1 MKRILIV
8 DDERTILTALRYALE
23 DLYDIEV
30 ADSAEGAFEIL
41 ETHSVDLVLLD
52 QRLGEVDGLDVIR
65 TLHARRPE
73 VMIIAMTA
81 YGSIEASIKA
91 MQSGAYH
98 YVTKPLDIQ
107 SLTVMI
113 NKALEFRSAGLSRE
127 GNGHEGV
134 VGEGEANG
142 RGDQRGPE
150 ASRTLIADS
159 AAMGYVFEVIDRIK
173 DLDINVL
180 ITGESGTGK
189 ELVARSIHDRSHR
202 AGHSFQALNCAA
214 IPVNLLESE
223 LFGYEKG
230 AFTGAHQR
238 VKGKFELA
246 HKGTI
251 FLDEIGDLDLSLQ
264 AKLLRVIQEKKV
276 TPLGSEKSIEVDFR
290 LITATNRNLAE
301 AVKKGQFREDLFFRL
316 NVVAI
321 EVPPL
326 RKRKED
332 IPLLCQHFLE
342 LYSKRF
348 GKVVTG
354 MSSAAIEALEA
365 YDFPGNVRE
374 LQNIV
379 ERAVALSAGSILQL
393 SDLPGDIT
401 GISVYKSSRELVPV
415 YVGERLDEVERRLIE
430 ATLRHCEGNRRR
442 TANLLGLSER
452 HLYNKI
458 KEYGLGEGS

>member
-1 MKRILIV
+1 MKRLLIV

-23 DLYDIEV
+23 DLYEIDV
-30 ADSAEGAFEIL
+30 ADSAETAFEIL
-41 ETHSVDLVLLD
+41 EAHSVDLVLLD
-52 QRLGEVDGLDVIR
+52 QRLGDVDGLDVIR
-65 TLHARRPE
+65 TLHAKKPE
-73 VMIIAMTA
+73 IMIIAMTA
-81 YGSIEASIKA
+81 YGSIESSIKA

-113 NKALEFRSAGLSRE
+113 NKALEFRSAGAGTGADSRL
-127 GNGHEGV
+127 GS
-134 VGEGEANG
+134 AG
-142 RGDQRGPE
+142 RPGGPSAGSE
-150 ASRTLIADS
+150 EPRMLIADS
-159 AAMGYVFEVIDRIK
+159 ASMRYVFDVIDRVK

-189 ELVARSIHDRSHR
+189 ELIARAIHDRSNR
-202 AGHSFQALNCAA
+202 AKHSFQALNCAA
-214 IPVNLLESE
+214 IPLNLLESE

-230 AFTGAHQR
+230 AFTGAHQKM
-238 VKGKFELA
+238 KGKFELA
-246 HKGTI
+246 HQGTI
-251 FLDEIGDLDLSLQ
+251 FLDEIGDLDLTLQ

-276 TPLGSEKSIEVDFR
+276 TPLGSEKSIEVNFR

-301 AVKKGQFREDLFFRL
+301 AVRKGLFRDDLFFRL

-342 LYSKRF
+342 IYSKRF
-348 GKVVTG
+348 GKVVSG
-354 MSSAAIEALEA
+354 ISQAAIEALES

-374 LQNIV
+374 LQNII
-379 ERAVALSAGSILQL
+379 ERAVALSMDPIIQL

-430 ATLRHCEGNRRR
+430 ATLKHCEGNRRK

-458 KEYGLGEGS
+458 KEFGLGEG

>member
-1 MKRILIV
+1 LKRILIV

-23 DLYDIEV
+23 DLYEIDV
-30 ADSAEGAFEIL
+30 ADNAETAFEIL
-41 ETHSVDLVLLD
+41 EAHSVDLVLLD
-52 QRLGEVDGLDVIR
+52 QRLGDVDGLDVIR
-65 TLHARRPE
+65 SLHARKPE

-113 NKALEFRSAGLSRE
+113 NKALEFRSGGAGGMGGAGMQGGS
-127 GNGHEGV
+127 G
-134 VGEGEANG
+134 
-142 RGDQRGPE
+142 GPE
-150 ASRTLIADS
+150 DSRMLIADS
-159 AAMGYVFEVIDRIK
+159 AAMRYVFDVIDRVK

-189 ELVARSIHDRSHR
+189 ELIARAIHERSNR
-202 AGHSFQALNCAA
+202 AKHSFQALNCAA
-214 IPVNLLESE
+214 IPLNLLESE

-230 AFTGAHQR
+230 AFTGAHQK

-246 HKGTI
+246 HQGSI

-276 TPLGSEKSIEVDFR
+276 TPLGSEKSIDVNFR

-301 AVKKGQFREDLFFRL
+301 SVRKGLFREDLFFRL

-332 IPLLCQHFLE
+332 IPLLCQHFLK
-342 LYSKRF
+342 LYSERF
-348 GKVVTG
+348 GKVVSG
-354 MSSAAIEALEA
+354 ISATAIEALEA

-379 ERAVALSAGSILQL
+379 ERAVALSIDPIIQL
-393 SDLPGDIT
+393 ADLPGDIT

-430 ATLRHCEGNRRR
+430 ATLLYCEGNRRR

-458 KEYGLGEGS
+458 KEFGLGEG

>member
-23 DLYDIEV
+23 DLYEIDV
-30 ADSAEGAFEIL
+30 ADNAETAFEIL
-41 ETHSVDLVLLD
+41 EAHSVDLVLLD
-52 QRLGEVDGLDVIR
+52 QRLGDVDGLDVIR
-65 TLHARRPE
+65 SLHARKPE

-113 NKALEFRSAGLSRE
+113 NKALEFRSGGAG
-127 GNGHEGV
+127 GMGGAGMQGGINGSG
-134 VGEGEANG
+134 
-142 RGDQRGPE
+142 GPE
-150 ASRTLIADS
+150 ASRMLIADS
-159 AAMGYVFEVIDRIK
+159 AAMRYVFDVIDRVK

-189 ELVARSIHDRSHR
+189 ELIARAIHERSNR
-202 AGHSFQALNCAA
+202 AKHSFQALNCAA
-214 IPVNLLESE
+214 IPLNLLESE

-230 AFTGAHQR
+230 AFTGAHQK

-246 HKGTI
+246 HQGSI

-276 TPLGSEKSIEVDFR
+276 TPLGSEKSIDVNFR

-301 AVKKGQFREDLFFRL
+301 SVRKGLFREDLFFRL

-348 GKVVTG
+348 GKVVSG
-354 MSSAAIEALEA
+354 ISATAIEALET

-374 LQNIV
+374 LQNII
-379 ERAVALSAGSILQL
+379 ERAVALSMDSIIQL
-393 SDLPGDIT
+393 ADLPGDIT

-430 ATLRHCEGNRRR
+430 ATLLYCEGNRRR

-458 KEYGLGEGS
+458 KEFGLGEV

>member
-1 MKRILIV
+1 LKRILIV

-23 DLYDIEV
+23 DLYEIDV
-30 ADSAEGAFEIL
+30 ADNAETAFEIL
-41 ETHSVDLVLLD
+41 EAHSVDLVLLD
-52 QRLGEVDGLDVIR
+52 QRLGDVDGLDVIR
-65 TLHARRPE
+65 SLHARKPE

-113 NKALEFRSAGLSRE
+113 NKALEFRSGGAG
-127 GNGHEGV
+127 GMGGAGMQGGINGSG
-134 VGEGEANG
+134 
-142 RGDQRGPE
+142 GPE
-150 ASRTLIADS
+150 DSRMLIADS
-159 AAMGYVFEVIDRIK
+159 AAMRYVFDVIDRVK

-189 ELVARSIHDRSHR
+189 ELIARAIHERSNR
-202 AGHSFQALNCAA
+202 AKHSFQALNCAA
-214 IPVNLLESE
+214 IPLNLLESE

-230 AFTGAHQR
+230 AFTGAHQK

-246 HKGTI
+246 HQGSI

-276 TPLGSEKSIEVDFR
+276 TPLGSEKSIDVNFR

-301 AVKKGQFREDLFFRL
+301 SVRKGLFREDLFFRL

-342 LYSKRF
+342 LYSTRF
-348 GKVVTG
+348 GKVVSG
-354 MSSAAIEALEA
+354 ISATAIEALEA

-374 LQNIV
+374 LQNII
-379 ERAVALSAGSILQL
+379 ERAVALSMDSIIQL
-393 SDLPGDIT
+393 ADLPGDIT

-430 ATLRHCEGNRRR
+430 ATLLYCEGNRRR

-458 KEYGLGEGS
+458 KEFGLGEV

>member
-23 DLYDIEV
+23 DLYEIDV
-30 ADSAEGAFEIL
+30 ADNAETAFEIL
-41 ETHSVDLVLLD
+41 EAHSVDLVLLD
-52 QRLGEVDGLDVIR
+52 QRLGDVDGLDVIR
-65 TLHARRPE
+65 SLHARKPE

-113 NKALEFRSAGLSRE
+113 NKALEFRSGGAGAHGGLNGPGGSEDSRM
-127 GNGHEGV
+127 
-134 VGEGEANG
+134 
-142 RGDQRGPE
+142 
-150 ASRTLIADS
+150 LIADS
-159 AAMGYVFEVIDRIK
+159 AAMRYVFDVIDRVK

-189 ELVARSIHDRSHR
+189 ELIARAIHERSNR
-202 AGHSFQALNCAA
+202 AKHSFQALNCAA
-214 IPVNLLESE
+214 IPLNLLESE

-230 AFTGAHQR
+230 AFTGAHQK

-246 HKGTI
+246 HQGSI

-276 TPLGSEKSIEVDFR
+276 TPLGSEKSIDVNFR

-301 AVKKGQFREDLFFRL
+301 SVRKGLFREDLFFRL
-316 NVVAI
+316 NVVAV

-348 GKVVTG
+348 GKVVSG
-354 MSSAAIEALEA
+354 ISATAIEALEA

-374 LQNIV
+374 LQNII
-379 ERAVALSAGSILQL
+379 ERAVALSIDPIIQL
-393 SDLPGDIT
+393 ADLPGDIT

-430 ATLRHCEGNRRR
+430 ATLLYCEGNRRR

-458 KEYGLGEGS
+458 KEFGLGEG

>member
-23 DLYDIEV
+23 DLYEIDV
-30 ADSAEGAFEIL
+30 ADNAEAAFEIL
-41 ETHSVDLVLLD
+41 EAHSVDLVLLD
-52 QRLGEVDGLDVIR
+52 QRLGDVDGLDVIR
-65 TLHARRPE
+65 SLHARKPE

-113 NKALEFRSAGLSRE
+113 NKALEFRSGGFGGSGSTGSAGSQGGGL
-127 GNGHEGV
+127 GAG
-134 VGEGEANG
+134 
-142 RGDQRGPE
+142 GPE
-150 ASRTLIADS
+150 ESRMLIADS
-159 AAMGYVFEVIDRIK
+159 AAMRYVFDVIDRIK

-189 ELVARSIHDRSHR
+189 ELIARAIHERSNR
-202 AGHSFQALNCAA
+202 AKHSFQALNCAA
-214 IPVNLLESE
+214 IPLNLLESE

-230 AFTGAHQR
+230 AFTGAHQK

-246 HKGTI
+246 HQGSI
-251 FLDEIGDLDLSLQ
+251 FLDEIGDLDLALQ

-276 TPLGSEKSIEVDFR
+276 TPLGSEKSIDVNFR

-301 AVKKGQFREDLFFRL
+301 SVRKGLFREDLFFRL

-348 GKVVTG
+348 GKVVSG
-354 MSSAAIEALEA
+354 ISATAIEALEA

-374 LQNIV
+374 LQNII
-379 ERAVALSAGSILQL
+379 ERAVALSIGSIIQL
-393 SDLPGDIT
+393 ADLPGDIT
-401 GISVYKSSRELVPV
+401 GISVYKTSRELVPV

-430 ATLRHCEGNRRR
+430 ATLLYCEGNRRR

-458 KEYGLGEGS
+458 KEFGLGEG

>member
-1 MKRILIV
+1 MKHLLIV

-23 DLYDIEV
+23 DLYEIYV
-30 ADSAEGAFEIL
+30 ADSAETAFEIL
-41 ETHSVDLVLLD
+41 EAQSVDLVLLD
-52 QRLGEVDGLDVIR
+52 QRLGDVDGLDVIR
-65 TLHARRPE
+65 TLHAKKPE
-73 VMIIAMTA
+73 IIIIAMTA
-81 YGSIEASIKA
+81 YGSIESSIKA

-107 SLTVMI
+107 NLITMI
-113 NKALEFRSAGLSRE
+113 NKALEFRSAGAASLGS
-127 GNGHEGV
+127 GASSGTS
-134 VGEGEANG
+134 ADG
-142 RGDQRGPE
+142 RTSTTDDP
-150 ASRTLIADS
+150 RTLIADS
-159 AAMGYVFEVIDRIK
+159 ASMRYVFDVIDRIK

-189 ELVARSIHDRSHR
+189 ELIARAIHERSNR
-202 AGHSFQALNCAA
+202 AKHSFQALNCAA
-214 IPVNLLESE
+214 IPLNLLESE

-230 AFTGAHQR
+230 AFTGAHQK

-246 HKGTI
+246 HQGTI
-251 FLDEIGDLDLSLQ
+251 FLDEIGDLDLTLQ

-276 TPLGSEKSIEVDFR
+276 TPLGSEKSIDVNFR

-301 AVKKGQFREDLFFRL
+301 AVRKGLFREDLFFRL

-348 GKVVTG
+348 GKAVTG
-354 MSSAAIEALEA
+354 ISPAAIEALEA

-374 LQNIV
+374 LQNII
-379 ERAVALSAGSILQL
+379 ERAVALSIDPIIQL

-430 ATLRHCEGNRRR
+430 ATLKHCEGNRRK
-442 TANLLGLSER
+442 TAGLLGLSER

-458 KEYGLGEGS
+458 KEFGLGEG

>member
-1 MKRILIV
+1 LKRILIV

-23 DLYDIEV
+23 DLYEIDV
-30 ADSAEGAFEIL
+30 ADNAETAFEIL
-41 ETHSVDLVLLD
+41 EAHSVDLVLLD
-52 QRLGEVDGLDVIR
+52 QRLGDVDGLDVIR
-65 TLHARRPE
+65 SLHARKPE

-113 NKALEFRSAGLSRE
+113 NKALEFRSGGAG
-127 GNGHEGV
+127 GMGGAGMQGGINGSG
-134 VGEGEANG
+134 
-142 RGDQRGPE
+142 GPE
-150 ASRTLIADS
+150 ASRMLIADS
-159 AAMGYVFEVIDRIK
+159 AAMRYVFDVIDRVK

-189 ELVARSIHDRSHR
+189 ELIARAIHERSNR
-202 AGHSFQALNCAA
+202 AKHSFQALNCAA
-214 IPVNLLESE
+214 IPLNLLESE

-230 AFTGAHQR
+230 AFTGAHQK

-246 HKGTI
+246 HQGSI

-276 TPLGSEKSIEVDFR
+276 TPLGSEKSIDVNFR

-301 AVKKGQFREDLFFRL
+301 SVRKGLFREDLFFRL

-348 GKVVTG
+348 GKVVSG
-354 MSSAAIEALEA
+354 ISATAIEALET

-374 LQNIV
+374 LQNII
-379 ERAVALSAGSILQL
+379 ERAVALSMDSIIQL
-393 SDLPGDIT
+393 ADLPGDIT

-430 ATLRHCEGNRRR
+430 ATLLYCEGNRRR

-458 KEYGLGEGS
+458 KEFGLGEE

>member
-23 DLYDIEV
+23 DLYEIDV
-30 ADSAEGAFEIL
+30 ADNAETAFEIL
-41 ETHSVDLVLLD
+41 EAHSVDLVLLD
-52 QRLGEVDGLDVIR
+52 QRLGDVDGLDVIR
-65 TLHARRPE
+65 SLHARKPE

-113 NKALEFRSAGLSRE
+113 NKALEFRSGGAGAGSGGAGSR
-127 GNGHEGV
+127 GAGQIGL
-134 VGEGEANG
+134 GGPG
-142 RGDQRGPE
+142 GPE
-150 ASRTLIADS
+150 DSRMLIADS
-159 AAMGYVFEVIDRIK
+159 AAMRYVFDVIDRVK

-189 ELVARSIHDRSHR
+189 ELIARAIHERSNR
-202 AGHSFQALNCAA
+202 AKHSFQALNCAA
-214 IPVNLLESE
+214 IPLNLLESE

-230 AFTGAHQR
+230 AFTGAHQK

-246 HKGTI
+246 HQGSI

-276 TPLGSEKSIEVDFR
+276 TPLGSEKSIDVNFR

-301 AVKKGQFREDLFFRL
+301 SVRKGQFREDLFFRL

-332 IPLLCQHFLE
+332 IPLLCQHFLK
-342 LYSKRF
+342 LYSERF
-348 GKVVTG
+348 GKVVSG
-354 MSSAAIEALEA
+354 ISATAIEALEA

-379 ERAVALSAGSILQL
+379 ERAVALSIDPIIQL
-393 SDLPGDIT
+393 ADLPGDIT

-430 ATLRHCEGNRRR
+430 ATLLYCEGNRRR

-458 KEYGLGEGS
+458 KEFGLGEG

>member
-23 DLYDIEV
+23 DLYEIDV
-30 ADSAEGAFEIL
+30 ADNAETAFEIL
-41 ETHSVDLVLLD
+41 EAHSVDLVLLD
-52 QRLGEVDGLDVIR
+52 QRLGDVDGLDVIR
-65 TLHARRPE
+65 SLHARKPE

-107 SLTVMI
+107 SLTMMI
-113 NKALEFRSAGLSRE
+113 NKALEFRSGGAG
-127 GNGHEGV
+127 GMGGAGMQGGINGSG
-134 VGEGEANG
+134 
-142 RGDQRGPE
+142 GPE
-150 ASRTLIADS
+150 ASRMLIADS
-159 AAMGYVFEVIDRIK
+159 AAMRYVFDVIDRVK

-189 ELVARSIHDRSHR
+189 ELIARAIHERSNR
-202 AGHSFQALNCAA
+202 AKHSFQALNCAA
-214 IPVNLLESE
+214 IPLNLLESE

-230 AFTGAHQR
+230 AFTGAHQK

-246 HKGTI
+246 HQGSI

-276 TPLGSEKSIEVDFR
+276 TPLGSEKSIDVNFR

-301 AVKKGQFREDLFFRL
+301 SVRKGLFREDLFFRL

-342 LYSKRF
+342 LYSTRF
-348 GKVVTG
+348 GKVVSG
-354 MSSAAIEALEA
+354 ISATAIEALEA

-374 LQNIV
+374 LQNII
-379 ERAVALSAGSILQL
+379 ERAVALSMDSIIQL
-393 SDLPGDIT
+393 ADLPGDIT

-430 ATLRHCEGNRRR
+430 ATLLYCEGNRRR

-458 KEYGLGEGS
+458 KEFGLGEG

>member
-23 DLYDIEV
+23 DLYEIDV
-30 ADSAEGAFEIL
+30 ADNAETAFEIL
-41 ETHSVDLVLLD
+41 EAHSVDLVLLD
-52 QRLGEVDGLDVIR
+52 QRLGDVDGLDVIR
-65 TLHARRPE
+65 SLHARKPE

-113 NKALEFRSAGLSRE
+113 NKALEFRSGGAGGMGGAGMQGGS
-127 GNGHEGV
+127 G
-134 VGEGEANG
+134 
-142 RGDQRGPE
+142 GPE
-150 ASRTLIADS
+150 DSRMLIADS
-159 AAMGYVFEVIDRIK
+159 AAMRYVFDVIDRVK

-189 ELVARSIHDRSHR
+189 ELIARAIHERSNR
-202 AGHSFQALNCAA
+202 AKHSFQALNCAA
-214 IPVNLLESE
+214 IPLNLLESE

-230 AFTGAHQR
+230 AFTGAHQK

-246 HKGTI
+246 HQGSI

-276 TPLGSEKSIEVDFR
+276 TPLGSEKSIDVNFR

-301 AVKKGQFREDLFFRL
+301 SVRKGQFREDLFFRL

-332 IPLLCQHFLE
+332 IPLLCQHFLK
-342 LYSKRF
+342 LYSERF
-348 GKVVTG
+348 GKVVSG
-354 MSSAAIEALEA
+354 ISATAIEALEA

-379 ERAVALSAGSILQL
+379 ERAVALSIDPIIQL
-393 SDLPGDIT
+393 ADLPGDIT

-430 ATLRHCEGNRRR
+430 ATLLYCEGNRRR

-458 KEYGLGEGS
+458 KEFGLGEG

>member
-23 DLYDIEV
+23 DLYEIDV
-30 ADSAEGAFEIL
+30 ADNAETAFEIL
-41 ETHSVDLVLLD
+41 EAHSVDLVLLD
-52 QRLGEVDGLDVIR
+52 QRLGDVDGLDVIR
-65 TLHARRPE
+65 SLHARKPE

-113 NKALEFRSAGLSRE
+113 NKALEFRSGGAG
-127 GNGHEGV
+127 GMGGAGMQGGINGSG
-134 VGEGEANG
+134 
-142 RGDQRGPE
+142 GPE
-150 ASRTLIADS
+150 DSRMLIADS
-159 AAMGYVFEVIDRIK
+159 AAMRYVFDVIDRVK

-189 ELVARSIHDRSHR
+189 ELIARAIHERSNR
-202 AGHSFQALNCAA
+202 AKHSFQALNCAA
-214 IPVNLLESE
+214 IPLNLLESE

-230 AFTGAHQR
+230 AFTGAHQK

-246 HKGTI
+246 HQGSI

-276 TPLGSEKSIEVDFR
+276 TPLGSEKSIDVNFR

-301 AVKKGQFREDLFFRL
+301 SVRKGLFREDLFFRL

-342 LYSKRF
+342 LYSTRF
-348 GKVVTG
+348 GKVVSG
-354 MSSAAIEALEA
+354 ISATAIEALEA

-374 LQNIV
+374 LQNII
-379 ERAVALSAGSILQL
+379 ERAVALSMDSIIQL
-393 SDLPGDIT
+393 ADLPGDIT

-430 ATLRHCEGNRRR
+430 ATLLYCEGNRRR

-458 KEYGLGEGS
+458 KEFGLGEV

>member
-23 DLYDIEV
+23 DLYEIDV
-30 ADSAEGAFEIL
+30 ADNAETAFEIL
-41 ETHSVDLVLLD
+41 EAHSVDLVLLD
-52 QRLGEVDGLDVIR
+52 QRLGDVDGLDVIR
-65 TLHARRPE
+65 SLHARKPE

-113 NKALEFRSAGLSRE
+113 NKALEFRSGGAG
-127 GNGHEGV
+127 GMGGAGMQGGINGSG
-134 VGEGEANG
+134 
-142 RGDQRGPE
+142 GPE
-150 ASRTLIADS
+150 ASRMLIADS
-159 AAMGYVFEVIDRIK
+159 AAMRYVFDVIDRVK

-189 ELVARSIHDRSHR
+189 ELIARAIHERSNR
-202 AGHSFQALNCAA
+202 AKHSFQALNCAA
-214 IPVNLLESE
+214 IPLNLLESE

-230 AFTGAHQR
+230 AFTGAHQK

-246 HKGTI
+246 HQGSI

-276 TPLGSEKSIEVDFR
+276 TPLGSEKSIDVNFR

-301 AVKKGQFREDLFFRL
+301 SVRKGLFREDLFFRL

-348 GKVVTG
+348 GKVVSG
-354 MSSAAIEALEA
+354 ISATAIEALET

-374 LQNIV
+374 LQNII
-379 ERAVALSAGSILQL
+379 ERAVALSMDSIIQL
-393 SDLPGDIT
+393 ADLPGDIT

-430 ATLRHCEGNRRR
+430 ATLLYCEGNRRR

-458 KEYGLGEGS
+458 KEFGLGEE

>member
-23 DLYDIEV
+23 DLYEIDV
-30 ADSAEGAFEIL
+30 ADNAETAFEIL
-41 ETHSVDLVLLD
+41 EAHSVDLVLLD
-52 QRLGEVDGLDVIR
+52 QRLGDVDGLDVIR
-65 TLHARRPE
+65 SLHARKPE

-113 NKALEFRSAGLSRE
+113 NKALEFRSGGAGGMGGAGMQGGS
-127 GNGHEGV
+127 G
-134 VGEGEANG
+134 
-142 RGDQRGPE
+142 GPE
-150 ASRTLIADS
+150 DSRMLIADS
-159 AAMGYVFEVIDRIK
+159 AAMRYVFDVIDRVK

-189 ELVARSIHDRSHR
+189 ELIARAIHERSNR
-202 AGHSFQALNCAA
+202 AKHSFQALNCAA
-214 IPVNLLESE
+214 IPLNLLESE

-230 AFTGAHQR
+230 AFTGAHQK

-246 HKGTI
+246 HQGSI

-276 TPLGSEKSIEVDFR
+276 TPLGSEKSIDVNFR

-301 AVKKGQFREDLFFRL
+301 SVRKGLFREDLFFRL

-332 IPLLCQHFLE
+332 IPLLCQHFLK
-342 LYSKRF
+342 LYSERF
-348 GKVVTG
+348 GKVVSG
-354 MSSAAIEALEA
+354 ISATAIEALEA

-379 ERAVALSAGSILQL
+379 ERAVALSIDPIIQL
-393 SDLPGDIT
+393 ADLPGDIT

-430 ATLRHCEGNRRR
+430 ATLLYCEGNRRR

-458 KEYGLGEGS
+458 KEFGLGEG

>member
-23 DLYDIEV
+23 DLYEIDL
-30 ADSAEGAFEIL
+30 ADNAETAFEIL
-41 ETHSVDLVLLD
+41 EAHSVDLVLLD
-52 QRLGEVDGLDVIR
+52 QRLGDVDGLDVIR
-65 TLHARRPE
+65 SLHARKPE

-113 NKALEFRSAGLSRE
+113 NKALEFRSGGAGGMGGAGS
-127 GNGHEGV
+127 GSAG
-134 VGEGEANG
+134 
-142 RGDQRGPE
+142 QRGLGGPGAPE
-150 ASRTLIADS
+150 DSRRLIADS
-159 AAMGYVFEVIDRIK
+159 AAMRYVFDVIDRVK

-180 ITGESGTGK
+180 INGESGTGK
-189 ELVARSIHDRSHR
+189 ELIARAIHERSNR
-202 AGHSFQALNCAA
+202 AKYSFQALNCAA
-214 IPVNLLESE
+214 IPLNLLESE

-230 AFTGAHQR
+230 AFTGAHQK

-246 HKGTI
+246 HQGSI

-276 TPLGSEKSIEVDFR
+276 TPLGSEKSIDVNFR

-301 AVKKGQFREDLFFRL
+301 SVRKGLFREDLFFRL

-348 GKVVTG
+348 GKVVSG
-354 MSSAAIEALEA
+354 ISATAIEALEA

-374 LQNIV
+374 LQNII
-379 ERAVALSAGSILQL
+379 ERAVALSIDSIIQL
-393 SDLPGDIT
+393 ADLPGDIT
-401 GISVYKSSRELVPV
+401 GISVYKSSRALVPV

-430 ATLRHCEGNRRR
+430 ATLLYCEGNRRR

-458 KEYGLGEGS
+458 KEFGLGEG